1 MAAMRLP
8 IGHCSTRSS
17 IPQPVHRGCRSTTV
31 AALASA
37 SRSTPAWSSSPMA
50 PKIPSAASSAFSPAI
65 PVPAFFATPMLVILA
80 RSSSLLLTTS
90 ISPCSRCGEIDV
102 VAGIG
107 DAGRLGRF
115 KAVRGSPTPVQR
127 ARDRHGYFCGTLR
140 IGLLIHRN
148 RMQKLIECVPN
159 FSEGRDQNVIRQITD
174 AVKSTD
180 GVSLLDI
187 DPGASTNRTVVTF
200 VGSPD
205 AAVEAAFRAIKKAAE
220 LIDMR
225 KHKGAH
231 PRMGATDVCPFIPV
245 SNVSW
250 DEAVECARKL
260 GKRVSEELKIPVYLY
275 EKAAKDNARSN
286 LAVIRAGEY
295 EGFFEKIKQPEWK
308 PDFGPAVFN
317 KNSGATVIGVR
328 DFLVAYNANLNTKSV
343 RRANSVAFD
352 VREQG
357 RVKTEDGTP
366 SGKPVLGL
374 NGEPVRIP
382 GILKHVKAIGWFVK
396 EYGIAQV
403 SMNLTNIEETPLH
416 VAFDACVQAAAERG
430 LRVTGSEIVGM
441 VPKKSLVDAGR
452 YFLRKQRCSEG
463 ASEEELMDI
472 AIRSMGLGELKP
484 FDPIE
489 KVIELKIQSTESKK
503 SLVKMNMREFCNET
517 LSDSPAPGGG
527 SVAALMGA
535 LGASLGGMVANLSA
549 GKRGWDDK
557 LEYFSD
563 WAVKAQQLKDELLS
577 LVDEDTA
584 AFNKVIDSFALPKAS
599 AEEKTARSAAIE
611 AATKYAAEVPVKVM
625 ETASRS
631 YALLA
636 EMAERGNPASVSDV
650 GVGALA
656 IRACID
662 GAALNVRINL
672 ANLKDEK
679 FKSDLQKKVRKLQAD
694 SESAFKKIDQIVQS
708 KLT

>member
-1 MAAMRLP
+1 M
-8 IGHCSTRSS
+8 
-17 IPQPVHRGCRSTTV
+17 PVGC
-31 AALASA
+31 
-37 SRSTPAWSSSPMA
+37 
-50 PKIPSAASSAFSPAI
+50 
-65 PVPAFFATPMLVILA
+65 
-80 RSSSLLLTTS
+80 
-90 ISPCSRCGEIDV
+90 
-102 VAGIG
+102 
-107 DAGRLGRF
+107 RF
-115 KAVRGSPTPVQR
+115 KAVRGSPTRLQR
-127 ARDRHGYFCGTLR
+127 VRDRHGYFCGTLR
-140 IGLLIHRN
+140 LGLLIHRN

-159 FSEGRDQNVIRQITD
+159 FSEGRDQNVIRQIAD
-174 AVKSTD
+174 AVKSVE

-205 AAVEAAFRAIKKAAE
+205 AAVEAALRAIKKAAE

-250 DEAVECARKL
+250 DEAVECAHKL

-275 EKAAKDNARSN
+275 EKAAKDKSRSN

-317 KNSGATVIGVR
+317 DKSGATVIGVR

-357 RVKTEDGTP
+357 RVKTQDGSP

-441 VPKKSLVDAGR
+441 VPEKSLVDAGR
-452 YFLRKQRCSEG
+452 YFLRKQRWSEG

-503 SLVKMNMREFCNET
+503 SLVKMNVRQFCNET

-557 LEYFSD
+557 LEYFSG

-584 AFNKVIDSFALPKAS
+584 AFSKVMDAFALPKES

-611 AATKYAAEVPVKVM
+611 AATKYAAEVPLKVM
-625 ETASRS
+625 ATASRS

-656 IRACID
+656 IRACIE

-672 ANLKDEK
+672 GQLKDER
-679 FKSDLQKKVRKLQAD
+679 FKTSLHEKLRKISAD
-694 SESAFKKIDQIVQS
+694 SEAQFKNIKQVVEG
-708 KLT
+708 KLSES